1 MPGRSAAACSRKPRK
16 TTRRPSVQT
25 RTPTYDEVLT
35 MVRRF
40 RDDTKRVK
48 YAGPLMAL
56 LEAPNLKALEAQLVR
71 VLTKAERKGTT
82 LERSFAHFDR
92 DRSGTISLV
101 EFEDALQSFGVF
113 PGTELGRRLCAVA
126 EVRQQRRRRHLIGR
140 VLGFIRSKQNTTTAG
155 GNLRRWAPSRARR
168 WRLALGPSY

>member
-1 MPGRSAAACSRKPRK
+1 MLTQASNNA
-16 TTRRPSVQT
+16 TPSISSDQNAV
-25 RTPTYDEVLT
+25 TYDEVLT

-101 EFEDALQSFGVF
+101 ELEDAL
-113 PGTELGRRLCAVA
+113 R
-126 EVRQQRRRRHLIGR
+126 
-140 VLGFIRSKQNTTTAG
+140 
-155 GNLRRWAPSRARR
+155 
-168 WRLALGPSY
+168 ALGCFRGQNSGAVSVLLRKF